1 MKTHVKMEL
10 GVLLAKA
17 ITIVHVKV
25 EQLDNIAKQVF
36 GSFDNLRKIH

>member
-10 GVLLAKA
+10 GVLVAKA
-17 ITIVHVKV
+17 ITIAHVKV
-25 EQLDNIAKQVF
+25 EQLKQVF